1 MSGRE
6 LWSDGRLR
14 ALWAARDWPALFRR
28 YRHLAGISQRQLGE
42 LVGMTQGYV
51 SDVERGRHPIKNVDV
66 VARITEGLNVP
77 TELGGVAQDR
87 AMAEWAPSPEL
98 RERIAH
104 AHATGRTDL
113 RTADW
118 IDRVL
123 AEHRRAEDEV
133 GG

>member
-6 LWSDGRLR
+6 LWADGRLR
-14 ALWAARDWPALFRR
+14 AAWAARDWPTLIRR
-28 YRHLAGISQRQLGE
+28 YRALAGISQQRFGE
-42 LVGMTQGYV
+42 LVGVDQAYV
-51 SDVERGRHPIKNVDV
+51 SRLERGRARVTSEDV
-66 VARITEGLNVP
+66 VARFVEGLQVP
-77 TELGGVAQDR
+77 SELGGVRHDTEGQ
-87 AMAEWAPSPEL
+87 EWAPSPEL

-118 IDRVL
+118 IGRVL